1 MHKKLAQSPI
11 LPLSSSEV
19 KEKAKVYLG
28 KLKDTNPEKL
38 KEYRHTAYL
47 NRKAKL
53 QEQKNKEDKNFIPT
67 MGKGLRKLIHR
78 KYDTITVN
86 ECRTVVIVCQL

>member
-1 MHKKLAQSPI
+1 MSEIELDILRKENETLKQQNKELQERLSAYTNSDSHKRYYESH
-11 LPLSSSEV
+11 SSEV

-28 KLKDTNPEKL
+28 KLKETNPEKL

-53 QEQKNKEDKNFIPT
+53 QEQKNKE
-67 MGKGLRKLIHR
+67 G
-78 KYDTITVN
+78 N
-86 ECRTVVIVCQL
+86 EK

>member
-1 MHKKLAQSPI
+1 MSETELGLLRKENEALKQQNKELQERLSAYTNSDSHKRYYESH
-11 LPLSSSEV
+11 STEV

-28 KLKDTNPEKL
+28 KLKETNPEKL

-53 QEQKNKEDKNFIPT
+53 QEQKNKEE
-67 MGKGLRKLIHR
+67 
-78 KYDTITVN
+78 N
-86 ECRTVVIVCQL
+86 EK

>member
-1 MHKKLAQSPI
+1 MSETELELLRKENETLKQQNKELQERLSAYTNSDSHKRYYESH
-11 LPLSSSEV
+11 SSEV

-53 QEQKNKEDKNFIPT
+53 QEQKNKEE
-67 MGKGLRKLIHR
+67 
-78 KYDTITVN
+78 N
-86 ECRTVVIVCQL
+86 EK

>member
-1 MHKKLAQSPI
+1 MSETELYILRKENEMLKQQNKELQERLSAYTNSDSHKRYYESH
-11 LPLSSSEV
+11 SSEV

-28 KLKDTNPEKL
+28 KLKETNPEKL

-53 QEQKNKEDKNFIPT
+53 QEQKNKE
-67 MGKGLRKLIHR
+67 G
-78 KYDTITVN
+78 N
-86 ECRTVVIVCQL
+86 EK

>member
-1 MHKKLAQSPI
+1 MSETELGLLRKENEVLKKQNKELLERLSAYTNSDSHKRYYESH
-11 LPLSSSEV
+11 STEV

-53 QEQKNKEDKNFIPT
+53 QEQKNKEE
-67 MGKGLRKLIHR
+67 
-78 KYDTITVN
+78 N
-86 ECRTVVIVCQL
+86 EK

>member
-1 MHKKLAQSPI
+1 MSETELEFLRKENEALKQQNKELQERLSAYTNSDSHKRYYESH
-11 LPLSSSEV
+11 STEV

-28 KLKDTNPEKL
+28 KLKETNPDKL

-53 QEQKNKEDKNFIPT
+53 QAQKNKEE
-67 MGKGLRKLIHR
+67 
-78 KYDTITVN
+78 N
-86 ECRTVVIVCQL
+86 EK

>member
-1 MHKKLAQSPI
+1 MSETELGLLRKENEVLKQQNKELQERLSAYTNSDSHKRYYESH
-11 LPLSSSEV
+11 SSEV

-53 QEQKNKEDKNFIPT
+53 QEQKNKEE
-67 MGKGLRKLIHR
+67 
-78 KYDTITVN
+78 N
-86 ECRTVVIVCQL
+86 EK

>member
-1 MHKKLAQSPI
+1 MSETELEFLRKENEALKQQNKELQERLSAYTNSDSHKRYYESH
-11 LPLSSSEV
+11 STEV

-28 KLKDTNPEKL
+28 KLKETNPEKL

-53 QEQKNKEDKNFIPT
+53 QEQKNKKE
-67 MGKGLRKLIHR
+67 
-78 KYDTITVN
+78 N
-86 ECRTVVIVCQL
+86 EK

>member
-1 MHKKLAQSPI
+1 MSETELGLLRKENEVLKQQNKELQERLSAYTNSDSHKRYYESH
-11 LPLSSSEV
+11 STEV

-28 KLKDTNPEKL
+28 KLKESNPEKL

-53 QEQKNKEDKNFIPT
+53 QEQKNKEGDEK
-67 MGKGLRKLIHR
+67 
-78 KYDTITVN
+78 
-86 ECRTVVIVCQL
+86 

>member
-1 MHKKLAQSPI
+1 MSETELELLRKENEALKQQNKELQERLSAYTNSNSHKRYYESH
-11 LPLSSSEV
+11 STEV

-28 KLKDTNPEKL
+28 KLKETNPEKL

-53 QEQKNKEDKNFIPT
+53 QEQKNKEE
-67 MGKGLRKLIHR
+67 
-78 KYDTITVN
+78 N
-86 ECRTVVIVCQL
+86 ENK

>member
-1 MHKKLAQSPI
+1 MSETELGLLRKENEALKQQNKELQERLSAYTNSDSHKRYYESH
-11 LPLSSSEV
+11 STEV

-28 KLKDTNPEKL
+28 KLKESNPDKL

-53 QEQKNKEDKNFIPT
+53 QEQKNKE
-67 MGKGLRKLIHR
+67 G
-78 KYDTITVN
+78 N
-86 ECRTVVIVCQL
+86 EK

>member
-1 MHKKLAQSPI
+1 MSETELGLLRKENEVLKQQNKELQERLSAYTNSDSHKRYYESH
-11 LPLSSSEV
+11 STEV

-28 KLKDTNPEKL
+28 KLKETNPEKL

-53 QEQKNKEDKNFIPT
+53 QEQKNKE
-67 MGKGLRKLIHR
+67 G
-78 KYDTITVN
+78 N
-86 ECRTVVIVCQL
+86 EK

>member
-1 MHKKLAQSPI
+1 MSETELELLRKENEVLKQQNKELQERLSAYTNSDSHKRYYESH
-11 LPLSSSEV
+11 STEV

-28 KLKDTNPEKL
+28 KLKETNPEKL

-53 QEQKNKEDKNFIPT
+53 QEQKNKEE
-67 MGKGLRKLIHR
+67 
-78 KYDTITVN
+78 N
-86 ECRTVVIVCQL
+86 EK

>member
-1 MHKKLAQSPI
+1 MSETELELGLLRKENEALKHQNKELQERLSAYTNSDSHKRYYESH
-11 LPLSSSEV
+11 SSEV

-53 QEQKNKEDKNFIPT
+53 QEQKNKEE
-67 MGKGLRKLIHR
+67 
-78 KYDTITVN
+78 N
-86 ECRTVVIVCQL
+86 EK

>member
-1 MHKKLAQSPI
+1 MSETELELGLLRKENEVLKQQNKELLERLSAYTNSDSHKRYYESH
-11 LPLSSSEV
+11 SSEV

-53 QEQKNKEDKNFIPT
+53 QEQKNKEE
-67 MGKGLRKLIHR
+67 
-78 KYDTITVN
+78 N
-86 ECRTVVIVCQL
+86 EK

>member
-1 MHKKLAQSPI
+1 MSETELEFLRKENEALKQQNKELQERLSAYTNSDSHKRYYESH
-11 LPLSSSEV
+11 STEV

-28 KLKDTNPEKL
+28 KLKESNPDKL

-53 QEQKNKEDKNFIPT
+53 QEQKNKE
-67 MGKGLRKLIHR
+67 G
-78 KYDTITVN
+78 N
-86 ECRTVVIVCQL
+86 EK

>member
-1 MHKKLAQSPI
+1 MSETELGLLRKENEVLKQQNKELQERLSAYTNSDSHKRYYESH
-11 LPLSSSEV
+11 SSEV

-53 QEQKNKEDKNFIPT
+53 QEQKNKE
-67 MGKGLRKLIHR
+67 G
-78 KYDTITVN
+78 N
-86 ECRTVVIVCQL
+86 EK

>member
-1 MHKKLAQSPI
+1 MSETEVELLKKENEALKQQNKELQERLSAYTNSDSHKRYYESH
-11 LPLSSSEV
+11 STEV

-28 KLKDTNPEKL
+28 KLKETNPKKL

-53 QEQKNKEDKNFIPT
+53 QEQKNKEE
-67 MGKGLRKLIHR
+67 
-78 KYDTITVN
+78 N
-86 ECRTVVIVCQL
+86 EK

>member
-1 MHKKLAQSPI
+1 MSETELEILRKENEALKQQNKELQERLSAYTNSDSHKRYYESH
-11 LPLSSSEV
+11 STEV

-28 KLKDTNPEKL
+28 KLKETNPEKL

-53 QEQKNKEDKNFIPT
+53 QEQKNKEE
-67 MGKGLRKLIHR
+67 
-78 KYDTITVN
+78 N
-86 ECRTVVIVCQL
+86 EK

>member
-1 MHKKLAQSPI
+1 MSETELDILRKENETLKQQNKELQERLSAYTNSDSHKRYYESH
-11 LPLSSSEV
+11 SSEV

-28 KLKDTNPEKL
+28 KLKETNPEKL

-53 QEQKNKEDKNFIPT
+53 QEEKNKEE
-67 MGKGLRKLIHR
+67 
-78 KYDTITVN
+78 N
-86 ECRTVVIVCQL
+86 ET

>member
-1 MHKKLAQSPI
+1 MSETEVELLRKENETLKQQNKELQERLSAYTNSDSHKRYYESH
-11 LPLSSSEV
+11 STEV

-28 KLKDTNPEKL
+28 KLKESNSDKL

-53 QEQKNKEDKNFIPT
+53 QEQKNKE
-67 MGKGLRKLIHR
+67 G
-78 KYDTITVN
+78 N
-86 ECRTVVIVCQL
+86 EK

>member
-1 MHKKLAQSPI
+1 MSETELELLRKENEALKQQNKELQERLSAYTNSNSHKRYYESH
-11 LPLSSSEV
+11 STEV

-28 KLKDTNPEKL
+28 KLKETNPEKL

-53 QEQKNKEDKNFIPT
+53 QEQKNKEE
-67 MGKGLRKLIHR
+67 
-78 KYDTITVN
+78 N
-86 ECRTVVIVCQL
+86 EK

>member
-1 MHKKLAQSPI
+1 MSETEVELLRKENETLKQQNKELQERLSAYTNSDSHKRYYESH
-11 LPLSSSEV
+11 SSEV

-28 KLKDTNPEKL
+28 KLKETNPDKL

-53 QEQKNKEDKNFIPT
+53 QEQKNKE
-67 MGKGLRKLIHR
+67 G
-78 KYDTITVN
+78 N
-86 ECRTVVIVCQL
+86 EK

>member
-1 MHKKLAQSPI
+1 MSETELEFLRKENEALKQQNKELQERLSAYTNSDSHKRYYESH
-11 LPLSSSEV
+11 STEV

-28 KLKDTNPEKL
+28 KLKESNPDKL

-53 QEQKNKEDKNFIPT
+53 QEQKNKEE
-67 MGKGLRKLIHR
+67 
-78 KYDTITVN
+78 N
-86 ECRTVVIVCQL
+86 EK

>member
-1 MHKKLAQSPI
+1 MSETELELLRKENEALKQQNKELQERLSAYTNSDSHKRYYESH
-11 LPLSSSEV
+11 STEV

-28 KLKDTNPEKL
+28 KLKETNPEKL

-53 QEQKNKEDKNFIPT
+53 QEQKNKEE
-67 MGKGLRKLIHR
+67 
-78 KYDTITVN
+78 N
-86 ECRTVVIVCQL
+86 EK

>member
-1 MHKKLAQSPI
+1 MSETELDILRKENETLKQQNKELQERLSAYTNSDSHKRYYESH
-11 LPLSSSEV
+11 SSEV

-28 KLKDTNPEKL
+28 KLKETNPEKL

-53 QEQKNKEDKNFIPT
+53 QEQKNKEE
-67 MGKGLRKLIHR
+67 
-78 KYDTITVN
+78 N
-86 ECRTVVIVCQL
+86 EKSK

>member
-1 MHKKLAQSPI
+1 MSETELEFLRKENEALKQQNKELQERLSAYTNSDSHKRYYESH
-11 LPLSSSEV
+11 STEV

-28 KLKDTNPEKL
+28 KLKESNPEKL

-53 QEQKNKEDKNFIPT
+53 QAQKNKEE
-67 MGKGLRKLIHR
+67 
-78 KYDTITVN
+78 N
-86 ECRTVVIVCQL
+86 EK

>member
-1 MHKKLAQSPI
+1 MSELGLLRKENEVLKQQNKELQERLSAYTNSDSHKRYYESH
-11 LPLSSSEV
+11 STEV

-28 KLKDTNPEKL
+28 KLKESNPEKL

-53 QEQKNKEDKNFIPT
+53 QEQKNKEE
-67 MGKGLRKLIHR
+67 
-78 KYDTITVN
+78 N
-86 ECRTVVIVCQL
+86 EK

>member
-1 MHKKLAQSPI
+1 MSETELELLRKENEALKQQNRELQERLSAYTNSDSHKRYYESH
-11 LPLSSSEV
+11 STEV

-28 KLKDTNPEKL
+28 KLKESNPEKL

-53 QEQKNKEDKNFIPT
+53 QAQKNKEE
-67 MGKGLRKLIHR
+67 
-78 KYDTITVN
+78 N
-86 ECRTVVIVCQL
+86 EK

>member
-1 MHKKLAQSPI
+1 MSETELEFLRKENEALKQQNKELQERLSAYTNSDSHKRYYESH
-11 LPLSSSEV
+11 STEV

-28 KLKDTNPEKL
+28 KLKETNPEKL

-53 QEQKNKEDKNFIPT
+53 QEQKNKE
-67 MGKGLRKLIHR
+67 G
-78 KYDTITVN
+78 N
-86 ECRTVVIVCQL
+86 EK

>member
-1 MHKKLAQSPI
+1 MSETELGLLRKENEVLKQQNKELQERLSAYTNSDSHKRYYESH
-11 LPLSSSEV
+11 SSEV

-28 KLKDTNPEKL
+28 KLKETNPEKL

-53 QEQKNKEDKNFIPT
+53 QEQKNKE
-67 MGKGLRKLIHR
+67 G
-78 KYDTITVN
+78 N
-86 ECRTVVIVCQL
+86 EK

>member
-1 MHKKLAQSPI
+1 MSETELELLRKENEALKQQNKELQERLSAYTNSNSHKRYYESH
-11 LPLSSSEV
+11 STEV

-28 KLKDTNPEKL
+28 KLKETNPEKL

-53 QEQKNKEDKNFIPT
+53 QEQKNKE
-67 MGKGLRKLIHR
+67 G
-78 KYDTITVN
+78 N
-86 ECRTVVIVCQL
+86 EK

>member
-1 MHKKLAQSPI
+1 MSETELGLLRKENEVLKQQNKELLERLSAYTNSDSHKRYYESH
-11 LPLSSSEV
+11 SSEV

-53 QEQKNKEDKNFIPT
+53 QEQKNKEE
-67 MGKGLRKLIHR
+67 
-78 KYDTITVN
+78 N
-86 ECRTVVIVCQL
+86 EK

>member
-1 MHKKLAQSPI
+1 MSETELELLRKENEALKHQNKELQERLSAYTNSDSHKRYYESH
-11 LPLSSSEV
+11 SSEV

-53 QEQKNKEDKNFIPT
+53 QEQKNKEE
-67 MGKGLRKLIHR
+67 
-78 KYDTITVN
+78 N
-86 ECRTVVIVCQL
+86 EK

>member
-1 MHKKLAQSPI
+1 MSETELDILRKENEMLKQQNKELQERLSAYTNSDSHKRYYESH
-11 LPLSSSEV
+11 STEV

-28 KLKDTNPEKL
+28 KLKESNPDKL

-53 QEQKNKEDKNFIPT
+53 QEQKNKE
-67 MGKGLRKLIHR
+67 G
-78 KYDTITVN
+78 N
-86 ECRTVVIVCQL
+86 EK